1 MIISLSG
8 IDCAGKST
16 QLDRLEGELTER
28 GHEVRRVWFRP
39 GYSLL
44 MDSARATVRR
54 ARPTSLPRAS
64 APEARVRAF
73 SRPGVSQAWVAMAVA
88 DTLLNLGAHVRWL
101 SLRGATVLCD
111 RYVEDAMVDLTLRF
125 PSLVSTHGR
134 LRRAL
139 VAACPT
145 PDAAFLLTL
154 SREEVAVRAAI
165 KAEPFED
172 PPDVRAARYEAY
184 MRLAAEGRFSIID
197 AEQPVE
203 AVTRALLDALREA

>member
-16 QLDRLEGELTER
+16 QLDRLESALTER

-39 GYSLL
+39 GYSPL
-44 MDSARATVRR
+44 MDSVRASVRR
-54 ARPTSLPRAS
+54 ARPASLPSAS
-64 APEARVRAF
+64 APKARARAF
-73 SRPGVSQAWVAMAVA
+73 SRPGVSQAWVAMAIA
-88 DTLLNLGAHVRWL
+88 DTILNLGAHVRWL

-125 PSLVSTHGR
+125 PDLVATNGR

-139 VAACPT
+139 VTACPT
-145 PDAAFLLTL
+145 PDAAFLLQL

-172 PPDVRAARYEAY
+172 APEVRSARYDAY
-184 MRLAAEGRFSIID
+184 MRLAAEGRFSVID
-197 AEQPVE
+197 AAQPVE
-203 AVTRALLDALREA
+203 VVTRTLLDALREA

>member
-1 MIISLSG
+1 
-8 IDCAGKST
+8 
-16 QLDRLEGELTER
+16 
-28 GHEVRRVWFRP
+28 
-39 GYSLL
+39 L

-54 ARPTSLPRAS
+54 ARPISLPRAS
-64 APEARVRAF
+64 APEARARAF
-73 SRPGVSQAWVAMAVA
+73 SRPGVSQAWVAMAVV

-125 PSLVSTHGR
+125 PSLVSTHGT
-134 LRRAL
+134 LRRAM
-139 VAACPT
+139 VAACPA
-145 PDAAFLLTL
+145 PDAAFLLQL

-172 PPDVRAARYEAY
+172 PPDVRAARYDAY
-184 MRLAAEGRFSIID
+184 MRLAAEGRFSTID